1 MDSARVL
8 VVNQAL
14 VNLFF
19 PHEPAVGRVADVFG
33 EKRTIVGVVGDVK
46 DTPSDVAAHPA
57 FWMPLSQVPFPT
69 VSIAIKTTTRPQNAI
84 GLVRAL
90 LRARDPE
97 LALAQVE
104 TLDDIARAANAQRRF
119 LLAIIALFAAAAL
132 VLAIVGAYGVLTW
145 TVRQRR
151 RELGI
156 RVALGADR
164 KDVLGLVVGQGL
176 QLGVLGLAAGL
187 TVALATGRILQTFLY
202 GVSPRDGFTF
212 GLAGVAMLV
221 LSAAAALGPAWFA
234 SRTNPVEVLRLE

>member
-1 MDSARVL
+1 M
-8 VVNQAL
+8 
-14 VNLFF
+14 
-19 PHEPAVGRVADVFG
+19 
-33 EKRTIVGVVGDVK
+33 
-46 DTPSDVAAHPA
+46 
-57 FWMPLSQVPFPT
+57 
-69 VSIAIKTTTRPQNAI
+69 
-84 GLVRAL
+84 

-119 LLAIIALFAAAAL
+119 LLAIIALFTAAAL

-164 KDVLGLVVGQGL
+164 KHVLSLVVGQGVR
-176 QLGVLGLAAGL
+176 LGLIGLAAGL
-187 TVALATGRILQTFLY
+187 LIALAAGRILQSLLY
-202 GVSPRDGFTF
+202 GVSPRDGVTF
-212 GLAGVAMLV
+212 GVAGIAMLA
-221 LSAAAALGPAWFA
+221 LSAIAALFPALLA